1 MKKLT
6 VQELKNFKLN
16 LAKSNKFVTSSLKQ
30 LDNGHIE
37 VMMYT
42 SIGMPTITITGI
54 DKVLLN
60 EVHNYGYDQV
70 VFIYDHIEVL

>member
-6 VQELKNFKLN
+6 VQEFKNFKLN

-42 SIGMPTITITGI
+42 SIGMPTITITSI
-54 DKVLLN
+54 DNILLN
-60 EVHNYGYDQV
+60 EVHDYGYDQV
-70 VFIYDHIEVL
+70 MFVYDHIEVL